1 MQRSKAA
8 VAVEVKQ
15 VIRAL
20 CTLLAAS
27 GLDRIPPPE
36 NFRRAKFGGGPEV
49 EDQFWQLLADILLT
63 SGLVSL
69 EAGAQTDGAQNRKLV
84 AVGLWQ
90 TGYHADWMCGSWE
103 RGEGGGGEEGGRL
116 SSRDL
121 LLALGWLLSTG
132 KLEELL
138 TRRVQKLD
146 KTLLTPSPMNPQLNN
161 MLSSDCGSLRRLHW
175 LIGRLRYQGRTL
187 LSMQEERT
195 RLLHAV
201 LFASIPTSVSSS
213 SSDQRSTTLREECV
227 RVQQLCHL
235 LEAYLNWKRVEKV
248 FWTWMDSVLDN
259 HLTDPVEKHTHDAS
273 SGSAGMC
280 HHGNRGLGKLDEMLM
295 RQPTGQRRGRGD
307 AEDIGER
314 LQCGS
319 NTSCLPLP
327 SLPHAYRAR
336 LQTGRPVKH
345 SGHTAEGTRGG
356 AQTLDELPAWEAVQL
371 LLQTEGLLLE
381 RRDKQRQANRM
392 QLQEMIGRL
401 DKLVLIPP
409 QTCFNPQS
417 ADLLIQK

>member
-15 VIRAL
+15 VIGAL

-27 GLDRIPPPE
+27 GLDRVPPPE

-49 EDQFWQLLADILLT
+49 EDQFWQLLAGILLT
-63 SGLVSL
+63 SSLVSR
-69 EAGAQTDGAQNRKLV
+69 EADAETGGAAENRELV
-84 AVGLWQ
+84 AAGLRQ
-90 TGYHADWMCGSWE
+90 TGYHADWMCGSWG
-103 RGEGGGGEEGGRL
+103 RGGGGRGEEGGRL
-116 SSRDL
+116 SGRDL

-138 TRRVQKLD
+138 TRRVQQLD
-146 KTLLTPSPMNPQLNN
+146 KTLLTPSPVNPPPNN
-161 MLSSDCGSLRRLHW
+161 PLPSDCGSLRRLHW
-175 LIGRLRYQGRTL
+175 LIGRQRNQGRIL

-201 LFASIPTSVSSS
+201 LFASIPSSVSSS
-213 SSDQRSTTLREECV
+213 SDQSSTALREECV
-227 RVQQLCHL
+227 CVQQLCHL
-235 LEAYLNWKRVEKV
+235 LEAYLNWKQVEKV

-259 HLTDPVEKHTHDAS
+259 HLTNPVVEKHTHDAS
-273 SGSAGMC
+273 SGSAGIC
-280 HHGNRGLGKLDEMLM
+280 HHGNRGLGKLDERLM
-295 RQPTGQRRGRGD
+295 RLPTGQGRGRGD

-319 NTSCLPLP
+319 DTSWLPPPLPYLP
-327 SLPHAYRAR
+327 SLPHVYRAR
-336 LQTGRPVKH
+336 LQTGRPGRH
-345 SGHTAEGTRGG
+345 SSHPAEGSRGG
-356 AQTLDELPAWEAVQL
+356 VDTQDELPAWQAAQL
-371 LLQTEGLLLE
+371 LLQTEVLLLE

-392 QLQEMIGRL
+392 KLQEMIDRL

-409 QTCFNPQS
+409 QTC
-417 ADLLIQK
+417 

>member
-248 FWTWMDSVLDN
+248 FWTWM
-259 HLTDPVEKHTHDAS
+259 
-273 SGSAGMC
+273 
-280 HHGNRGLGKLDEMLM
+280 
-295 RQPTGQRRGRGD
+295 RRGRGD